1 MEDTVDN
8 QIKAYNEQNIEDFLD
23 CYSEDIQV
31 YMLESNQKLTDG
43 KDQLKATMLGSFE
56 SNPNAE
62 TLVESRITQNNIV
75 IDVETVL
82 GHIENKIIRAIA
94 IYEITDNKISKLWF
108 GSRTVE
114 DVNQ

>member
-1 MEDTVDN
+1 MDSVVDK

-23 CYSEDIQV
+23 CYSDEIQV

-43 KDQLKATMLGSFE
+43 KDQLKATMLGSFK

-75 IDVETVL
+75 IDVETIL
-82 GHIENKIIRAIA
+82 GYIENKIIRAIA
-94 IYEITDNKISKLWF
+94 IYEITDSRISKLWF
-108 GSRTVE
+108 GGRTVE